1 MRSSERDALCREL
14 AEALAGPPS
23 SYGPPDPLA
32 SITGAL
38 APLQSAEPAVGQL
51 WRAARTG
58 GDQQALVAL
67 THVSGA
73 LRAVLATEDS
83 WIAST
88 EDLVVSASD
97 SPTGCALA
105 LTTWS
110 DTPLPRSSL
119 RALIG
124 CLPESVVEPLLML
137 LQRQLTGGFR
147 LRAVESLSGADG
159 AAIRWLISASDG
171 GRACSFASGSRIL
184 DQTDGRVSVRAAMR
198 GAAAWLADDA
208 VAEVLERGQ
217 APEPEPWH
225 ARMVAKFRAAV
236 EALGDAVVGD
246 AGARAV
252 AGLPGAAATGAALGS
267 LSGAGIAAGGGLF
280 GFIPRLG
287 SLINPAFTV
296 ENFLR
301 ADGLQMRH
309 GGARVGNAPFS
320 FTIPVG
326 AAEVAV
332 WLEFGVNLVDLL
344 VKGSADGKPRRGV
357 RVVLKISDAASTV
370 SRSASTDKHGIATL
384 RDVAVPSGAGVELI
398 LADRGVH
405 RSVAAC

>member
-88 EDLVVSASD
+88 EDVVVSASD

-105 LTTWS
+105 LAAWS

-124 CLPESVVEPLLML
+124 CLPESVIEPLLML

-159 AAIRWLISASDG
+159 AGIRWLISASDG

-184 DQTDGRVSVRAAMR
+184 DQTDGRVAVRAAMR

-246 AGARAV
+246 AGARSV
-252 AGLPGAAATGAALGS
+252 AGISGAASTGAALAS
-267 LSGAGIAAGGGLF
+267 LSGAGSAAGGGLF
-280 GFIPRLG
+280 GQILVG
-287 SLINPAFTV
+287 SLNNLASSVGTFW
-296 ENFLR
+296 R

-309 GGARVGNAPFS
+309 PGAKVGNAPFS

-332 WLEFGVNLVDLL
+332 WLEFGLNLVDVL
-344 VKGSADGKPRRGV
+344 VKASADGKPRRGV
-357 RVVLKISDAASTV
+357 RVVLKVSDAALTV

-384 RDVAVPSGAGVELI
+384 RDVAVPSGAGVEVMLT
-398 LADRGVH
+398 DKGVY